1 MLDLVFHFFSTYL
14 IEVMS
19 ALLVVGLFFRWA
31 GHRQSKVE
39 DAYFTSF
46 TSEIEKVLLQQKEQ
60 NQQVEEV
67 EPYLSDLLNQVKD
80 KLPTRSVRNKSG
92 KKKNDKKADQLGA
105 QNVVSLREYVKGDQS
120 LFLGMKSEAG
130 TFKSKFPP
138 NFNDLTDR
146 ILEHDDNWNK
156 VLKIFPIGPISR
168 LIDIL
173 PGLFVVFGIFGTFIG
188 ISMALPKIAQI
199 DFNNLEAS
207 SAILMEFVLSVTY
220 AMKTSIAGILF
231 SLTMTFINTIAP
243 VSGLRRKTYKKVN
256 NCFENIW
263 HSIHGE
269 KSIEQEMHEVFP
281 ALLAEMKKITNH
293 FATIAPSSDLHQQDS
308 EGGPKRAQAPGASQ
322 SLESYRMAL
331 RDNEGIEG
339 EQDKERDEDNIDQNT
354 QDKKVG

>member
-1 MLDLVFHFFSTYL
+1 
-14 IEVMS
+14 MS
-19 ALLVVGLFFRWA
+19 ALLVTGLFFRWA

-46 TSEIEKVLLQQKEQ
+46 TSEIEKILLQQKEQ
-60 NQQVEEV
+60 NIQVEDSEK
-67 EPYLSDLLNQVKD
+67 YLSDLLNNVKD
-80 KLPTRSVRNKSG
+80 KLPTRSVRNKSA
-92 KKKNDKKADQLGA
+92 KKHKNKAESLGA
-105 QNVVSLREYVKGDQS
+105 QNVVSLRDYVKGDQS
-120 LFLGMKSEAG
+120 LFLGIKSEAG
-130 TFKSKFPP
+130 AFKSKFPP
-138 NFNDLTDR
+138 NFNDLSDR

-199 DFNNLEAS
+199 DFNNLEGS

-243 VSGLRRKTYKKVN
+243 VSGLRRKTYKKVS

-263 HSIHGE
+263 LSIHGE
-269 KSIEQEMHEVFP
+269 KSLEQEIHEVLP
-281 ALLAEMKKITNH
+281 ELLNEVRALRYH
-293 FATIAPSSDLHQQDS
+293 FAPDGSSEVDQDS
-308 EGGPKRAQAPGASQ
+308 NNPDDAKATLDSFRQ
-322 SLESYRMAL
+322 SLRKKA
-331 RDNEGIEG
+331 EG
-339 EQDKERDEDNIDQNT
+339 E
-354 QDKKVG
+354 

>member
-1 MLDLVFHFFSTYL
+1 MVLDLVFHFFSTYL
-14 IEVMS
+14 IEVMA
-19 ALLVVGLFFRWA
+19 ALLVTGLFFRWA
-31 GHRQSKVE
+31 GHRQSRVE

-46 TSEIEKVLLQQKEQ
+46 TSEIEKVLLIQKEQ
-60 NQQVEEV
+60 NQQIDDV
-67 EPYLSDLLNQVKD
+67 EPYLNDLLNQVKD
-80 KLPTRSVRNKSG
+80 KLPTRSVRNKAA
-92 KKKNDKKADQLGA
+92 KKHDKKADQLGA
-105 QNVVSLREYVKGDQS
+105 KNVVSLRDYVKGDQS
-120 LFLGMKSEAG
+120 LFLGIKSEAG

-207 SAILMEFVLSVTY
+207 SAILMEFVLAVTY

-231 SLTMTFINTIAP
+231 SLMTTFINTIAP
-243 VSGLRRKTYKKVN
+243 VSGLRKKTYKKVS

-281 ALLAEMKKITNH
+281 ALLVEMRKISAQLAGNKATENPTDTDGKHEEDKKI
-293 FATIAPSSDLHQQDS
+293 
-308 EGGPKRAQAPGASQ
+308 G
-322 SLESYRMAL
+322 
-331 RDNEGIEG
+331 
-339 EQDKERDEDNIDQNT
+339 
-354 QDKKVG
+354 

>member
-1 MLDLVFHFFSTYL
+1 MILDLVFHFFSTYL
-14 IEVMS
+14 IEVMT
-19 ALLVVGLFFRWA
+19 ALLVTGLFFRWA

-46 TSEIEKVLLQQKEQ
+46 TSEIEKILLMQKE
-60 NQQVEEV
+60 NYHKVEDAES
-67 EPYLSDLLNQVKD
+67 YLADLLNQVKD
-80 KLPTRSVRNKSG
+80 KLPTRSVRNKAS
-92 KKKNDKKADQLGA
+92 KKKHDKKANQLGA
-105 QNVVSLREYVKGDQS
+105 QNVVSLRDYVKGDQS
-120 LFLGMKSEAG
+120 LFLGIKSEAS

-156 VLKIFPIGPISR
+156 VLKVFPIGPISR

-231 SLTMTFINTIAP
+231 SLLTTFINTIAP
-243 VSGLRRKTYKKVN
+243 VSGLRRKTYKKVS

-263 HSIHGE
+263 HAIHGE

-281 ALLAEMKKITNH
+281 ALLIEMKKISASLASGNQP
-293 FATIAPSSDLHQQDS
+293 IAEEKKEEAEKSLS
-308 EGGPKRAQAPGASQ
+308 GARQ
-322 SLESYRMAL
+322 SLADYSRSL
-331 RDNEGIEG
+331 RDKDDNK
-339 EQDKERDEDNIDQNT
+339 DSNDEE
-354 QDKKVG
+354 KAG

>member
-1 MLDLVFHFFSTYL
+1 MA
-14 IEVMS
+14 
-19 ALLVVGLFFRWA
+19 ALLVTGLFFRWA
-31 GHRQSKVE
+31 GHRQSRIE

-46 TSEIEKVLLQQKEQ
+46 TSEIEKVLLLQKEQ
-60 NQQVEEV
+60 NQKVEEV
-67 EPYLSDLLNQVKD
+67 EPYLGDLLNQVKD
-80 KLPTRSVRNKSG
+80 KLPTRSVRNKAA
-92 KKKNDKKADQLGA
+92 KKHDKKASQLGA
-105 QNVVSLREYVKGDQS
+105 QNVVSLRDYVKGDQS
-120 LFLGMKSEAG
+120 LFLGIKSEAG

-156 VLKIFPIGPISR
+156 VLKVFPIGPISR

-231 SLTMTFINTIAP
+231 SLMMTFINTIAP
-243 VSGLRRKTYKKVN
+243 VSGLRKKTYKKVS

-281 ALLAEMKKITNH
+281 ALLVEMRKISAQLVGNGV
-293 FATIAPSSDLHQQDS
+293 TIKPSDS
-308 EGGPKRAQAPGASQ
+308 SSEKGPEPQESQEKDQIKASLQ
-322 SLESYRMAL
+322 SLKSYSMSL
-331 RDNEGIEG
+331 RDNPSEESKDSSNG
-339 EQDKERDEDNIDQNT
+339 DNDEEN
-354 QDKKVG
+354 VG

>member
-1 MLDLVFHFFSTYL
+1 
-14 IEVMS
+14 MS
-19 ALLVVGLFFRWA
+19 GLLVIGLFFRWA

-46 TSEIEKVLLQQKEQ
+46 TSEIEKVLLLQKEQ
-60 NQQVEEV
+60 NKKVEDV
-67 EPYLSDLLNQVKD
+67 EPYLNELLNQVKD
-80 KLPTRSVRNKSG
+80 KLPTRSVRNKAA
-92 KKKNDKKADQLGA
+92 KKHNKKANQLGA
-105 QNVVSLREYVKGDQS
+105 NNVVSLRDYVKGDQS
-120 LFLGMKSEAG
+120 LFLGIKSEAG

-207 SAILMEFVLSVTY
+207 SGILMEFVLSVTY

-231 SLTMTFINTIAP
+231 SLTTTFINTIAP
-243 VSGLRRKTYKKVN
+243 VSGLRKKTYKKVSN
-256 NCFENIW
+256 TFENIW
-263 HSIHGE
+263 HAIHGE

-281 ALLAEMKKITNH
+281 ALLIEMKKISAHLQGGGTLGNGNSE
-293 FATIAPSSDLHQQDS
+293 APSNEVSQSPSS
-308 EGGPKRAQAPGASQ
+308 EGPKDQVQASLQ
-322 SLESYRMAL
+322 SLKSYSMSL
-331 RDNEGIEG
+331 RDSAPKDETNEDD
-339 EQDKERDEDNIDQNT
+339 DKEN
-354 QDKKVG
+354 VG